1 MNDQLKKRFLAFLWI
16 LLFSLSLALGSMNIV
31 EASGNDIS
39 NTIEKFEAKRLG
51 ANRYQINGTFKNR
64 KAIRPDD
71 YLQIDWDKNGTALT
85 QNKTIYLGD
94 LAVGEFEV
102 ENDQAK
108 LIFNDN
114 IAKKSIYGGE
124 FNFEILVDDEVLIAA
139 GKKELNLEAGKNKV
153 SQNFYSLNTE
163 LTSRDNKNYV
173 KYIFGLNNLEEKLDS
188 DIILDAKVSDDKKI
202 EAVLINL
209 DDKEYNLAEFQKKYP
224 ETKLEID
231 RNSISAKFNREEYD
245 QKKIKIAIIT
255 KPVEDKSSYEIS
267 SKVQYQLKDQ
277 NKEKVEISDKVR
289 NFKVNVTLMQ
299 PFSGNLQILKL
310 YQDKD
315 GKMKPLSGVTF
326 SISKQNGFELGN
338 YTTDKDGLIN
348 LKELEYG
355 IYILKEVRAPEFID
369 FDEVKDKTWT
379 VEIKDNDGKPFVIV
393 NNMKKTEINEK
404 AEIDKN
410 VTLFNSQ
417 KKKLTDY
424 AEDSAIKTTI
434 PKNEAAKTLSKV
446 DAKLNGKTSQ
456 NLHND
461 EVKDDTLS
469 DKNETSYKKKK
480 CKLPQAGES
489 TQKIS
494 FIGFFIVCLAIKIL
508 FCEFFKDF
516 T

>member
-1 MNDQLKKRFLAFLWI
+1 MNIQLKKKCFLTFLWI
-16 LLFSLSLALGSMNIV
+16 LLFSLLLTLGKMNIV

-39 NTIEKFEAKRLG
+39 NTIEKIEAKQLG
-51 ANRYQINGTFKNR
+51 TNRYQISGTFKR
-64 KAIRPDD
+64 AKAIRPGD
-71 YLQIDWDKNGTALT
+71 YLQIDWDKNGTALS

-114 IAKKSIYGGE
+114 ITKKSIYGGE
-124 FNFEILVDDEVLIAA
+124 FNFEILINADGTIIA
-139 GKKELNLEAGKNKV
+139 GKKEVNLEAEKIKA
-153 SQNFYSLNTE
+153 SQNFYSLNTNWI
-163 LTSRDNKNYV
+163 SRDNKNYV
-173 KYIFGLNNLEEKLDS
+173 KYTFGLNNLEEKLDS
-188 DIILDAKVSDDKKI
+188 DIILDAKVSSDQKI

-209 DDKEYNLAEFQKKYP
+209 DDKEYSLSEFQEKYP
-224 ETKLEID
+224 ETKLKID
-231 RNSISAKFNREEYD
+231 RDSISAEFSREEYD
-245 QKKIKIAIIT
+245 QKKIKMAIIT

-338 YTTDKDGLIN
+338 YTTNKDGLIS

-355 IYILKEVRAPEFID
+355 VYILKEVKAPEFID

-379 VEIKDNDGKPFVIV
+379 VEIKDNDGEPFIIV
-393 NNMKKTEINEK
+393 NNMKKPAIKEK

-410 VTLFNSQ
+410 VTLFDSQ
-417 KKKLTDY
+417 KKKLSDY
-424 AEDSAIKTTI
+424 VENSAIKTTI

-446 DAKLNGKTSQ
+446 DAKLNGKTSK

-461 EVKDDTLS
+461 EDDTLG
-469 DKNETSYKKKK
+469 DKTETSYKKTKG
-480 CKLPQAGES
+480 KLPQSGES
-489 TQKIS
+489 TKKIS
-494 FIGFFIVCLAIKIL
+494 LIGFFIVCITIKIL
-508 FCEFFKDF
+508 FCEFLKDF